1 VYKKL
6 FSYDILETYNE
17 REVYYK
23 LEDLYDYITSESY
36 VNKTLTHVDKNIPK
50 DVLSH
55 YLDNLYFLREHGLPH
70 YKQEQFNTFNLSKLY
85 SIDIL
90 RSHTNSK
97 IVNFLDNKF
106 DLLASSGKN
115 QLLLIDGQI
124 LASTGLQSSVKYGA
138 QILEYMSF
146 SKHRQA
152 EYIKLIEN
160 TDNFSN
166 FTYATTMF
174 PNVVVFPHG
183 SKDRYTKNPIH
194 VHYENSVDD
203 PVLESNTTIFDVQ
216 YDTHVKL
223 IESVKTFAGQN
234 NYTTYIVRENSTL
247 EIERDSL
254 DFGGWSIFDS
264 RFICHPNS
272 TVKIKFKNTG
282 STYTQENFYFKCSSN
297 VNVELVGRNNI
308 YKGNEYYQFVKLKSS
323 DHNNT
328 SKIDIKNVGSDH
340 SKTSF
345 IGNFYVNPDSEGFVG
360 NMTNQNLMLY
370 NSAQMQ
376 SRPILDIY
384 TKEIECTHGCTISN
398 VDENQLYY
406 LQSRGFDTAS
416 SRDILV
422 DSFLC

>member
-1 VYKKL
+1 VFKKL
-6 FSYDILETYNE
+6 FSYEILEADNDK
-17 REVYYK
+17 EVYYK

-36 VNKTLTHVDKNIPK
+36 ISQTSSHVDKNVPK
-50 DVLSH
+50 HVISH

-90 RSHTNSK
+90 QSSTRSNILS
-97 IVNFLDNKF
+97 VLDKY
-106 DLLASSGKN
+106 DYLASSDKN
-115 QLLLIDGQI
+115 HLLLVDGQI
-124 LASTGLQSSVKYGA
+124 LSSSTLQSNIKYGV
-138 QILEYMSF
+138 QVLEYMSF

-183 SKDRYTKNPIH
+183 SKDRYTKNPVH
-194 VHYENSVDD
+194 VNYENSVDD

-223 IESVKTFAGQN
+223 IETVKTFAGQN

-247 EIERDSL
+247 EIDRHSL
-254 DFGGWSIFDS
+254 DFGGWNIFDS

-272 TVKIKFKNTG
+272 TVKINFTNTG

-345 IGNFYVNPDSEGFVG
+345 IGNFYVNPASEGFVG
-360 NMTNQNLMLY
+360 SMTNQNLMLY

-406 LQSRGFDTAS
+406 LQSRGFDTAL